1 MGESNMSH
9 GTRPL
14 TRHVR
19 RGAAALVA
27 ALLLV
32 ALATT
37 TAGAVTLDNG
47 VGTKAALNGPQCDAE
62 RGRIKFV
69 YAGWVPC
76 VKPFAK
82 GANNGGATYQGVTKD
97 SIKVV
102 VRKPPDAI
110 TDKGR
115 NPIKDRAT
123 GQVTTVEDAVRDALP
138 IFEKTYQQW
147 GRKLDVQVVEAS
159 GPDEAAQRADAVSV
173 LAMKPFAVVDVT
185 SHASGSGTEYGSS
198 VFLTSIA
205 KQKVLALG
213 GNAPN
218 KLSIAQDPYRWPLNI
233 DFAANALLGAEL
245 INKNLAGKPAQYAGD
260 AALQSKK
267 RVFGDVR
274 SESDLAPD
282 FQPMFDELKKGGVK
296 VAQDLTYTPPLDA
309 TQVSAAADE
318 AAPTLVAKLKD
329 AGVTSILVLPNEYQM
344 TSALTKAASKND
356 YHPEWIVMGVGNIE
370 IAALAR
376 TFDQDQWKHA
386 FGVSGIYMPVQGLTA
401 GPSDLAFQWY
411 WGPNVGNYS
420 QPVVTEFELLYAGIH
435 MAGPKLT
442 PETYKAGM
450 FSRPAVGG
458 AAEGQVTSTGRYYG
472 KTGKLGYDEYLTGGD
487 VAPIWWDTETVGPS
501 VAVNLADSAGVYQYL
516 DGGKRYIKGQI
527 PSNVKFFDKSNSIN
541 VITTVPPKD
550 VQPDYPCD
558 GCPSSGGAAS

>member
-1 MGESNMSH
+1 MSH
-9 GTRPL
+9 TTGSPRRRL
-14 TRHVR
+14 R
-19 RGAAALVA
+19 RGGCALVA
-27 ALLLV
+27 ALLLPVLV
-32 ALATT
+32 AAE
-37 TAGAVTLDNG
+37 ASAASLDNG
-47 VGTKAALNGPQCDAE
+47 VGTRAALNGPQCDAE

-76 VKPFAK
+76 VKPFAE

-123 GQVTTVEDAVRDALP
+123 GQVTTVDGAVRDALP

-147 GRKLDVQVVEAS
+147 GRKVDVQVVEAT

-173 LAMKPFAVVDVT
+173 LAMKPFAVVDVS
-185 SHASGSGTEYGSS
+185 SHASGSGTDYGSE
-198 VFLTSIA
+198 VFLSAIA

-213 GNAPN
+213 GNSPN
-218 KLSIAQDPYRWPLNI
+218 KLSISQDPYRWPLNI

-245 INKNLAGKPAQYAGD
+245 ITKNLVGKPAQYAGD
-260 AALQSKK
+260 ASLQAKK
-267 RVFGDVR
+267 RVFGSVR
-274 SESDLAPD
+274 SDAVTAPD
-282 FQPMFDELKKGGVK
+282 VQPAFDELKKGGAK
-296 VAQDLTYTPPLDA
+296 VAQDLTYTPPLDTA
-309 TQVSAAADE
+309 QLGSSVEET
-318 AAPTLVAKLKD
+318 APTLVAKLKD
-329 AGVTSILVLPNEYQM
+329 SGVTTVLVLPNEYQM
-344 TSALTKAASKND
+344 TSALTKAASNND
-356 YHPEWIVMGVGNIE
+356 YHPEWMIMGVGNIE

-376 TFDQDQWKHA
+376 TFDQEQWKHA

-411 WGPNVGNYS
+411 WGPSAGNYS
-420 QPVVTEFELLYAGIH
+420 QPVVTTFELFYAGVH

-458 AAEGQVTSTGRYYG
+458 AAEGQVTSTGRFYG
-472 KTGKLGYDEYLTGGD
+472 RTAKLGYDEYLTGGD
-487 VAPIWWDTETVGPS
+487 VALFWWDTETVGPS

-516 DGGKRYIKGQI
+516 DDGKRYIKGQI

-558 GCPSSGGAAS
+558 GCPSSGGATS

>member
-1 MGESNMSH
+1 VG
-9 GTRPL
+9 
-14 TRHVR
+14 
-19 RGAAALVA
+19 

-32 ALATT
+32 GLATT
-37 TAGAVTLDNG
+37 NAGAVTLDNG

-123 GQVTTVEDAVRDALP
+123 GQITTVDDAVRDTLP

-147 GRKLDVQVVEAS
+147 GRKVDVQVVEAS
-159 GPDEAAQRADAVSV
+159 GADEAAQRADAVSV

-185 SHASGSGTEYGSS
+185 SHASGSGTDYGSS

-213 GNAPN
+213 GNSPN

-245 INKNLAGKPAQYAGD
+245 ITKNLAGKPAQYAGD

-267 RVFGDVR
+267 RVFGLVR

-282 FQPMFDELKKGGVK
+282 FQPMFDELEKGRVK

-329 AGVTSILVLPNEYQM
+329 SGVTTILALPNEYQM

-411 WGPNVGNYS
+411 WGPNAGSYS
-420 QPVVTEFELLYAGIH
+420 QPVVTEFELLFAGIH

-472 KTGKLGYDEYLTGGD
+472 KTAKLGYDEYLTGGD
-487 VAPIWWDTETVGPS
+487 VALIWWDTETVGPS
-501 VAVNLADSAGVYQYL
+501 VAVNLADSAGVYQHL

-527 PSNVKFFDKSNSIN
+527 PSNVKFFDRSNSIN

-550 VQPDYPCD
+550 VQPDYPCE
-558 GCPSSGGAAS
+558 GCPSSGANAS

>member
-1 MGESNMSH
+1 MSH

-14 TRHVR
+14 TRHLR
-19 RGAAALVA
+19 RGASALVA

-115 NPIKDRAT
+115 NPIKDRAN
-123 GQVTTVEDAVRDALP
+123 GQVTTVDDAVRDTLQ

-147 GRKLDVQVVEAS
+147 GRKIDVQVVEAS

-185 SHASGSGTEYGSS
+185 SHASGSGTDYGSS

-213 GNAPN
+213 GNSPN

-233 DFAANALLGAEL
+233 DFAANALLTAEL
-245 INKNLAGKPAQYAGD
+245 ITKNLADKPAQYAGD
-260 AALQSKK
+260 ASLQSKK
-267 RVFGDVR
+267 RVFGVVR
-274 SESDLAPD
+274 SDSDLAPD
-282 FQPMFDELKKGGVK
+282 LQPMFDELKKGGVK
-296 VAQDLTYTPPLDA
+296 VAQDLTYTPPLDT
-309 TQVSAAADE
+309 TQLSAAVDE

-329 AGVTSILVLPNEYQM
+329 AGVTSILVVQNDYQM
-344 TSALTKAASKND
+344 TGALTKAATKND
-356 YHPEWIVMGVGNIE
+356 YHPEWIVAGVGNTE
-370 IAALAR
+370 IGALAR

-386 FGVSGIYMPVQGLTA
+386 FGVSGIYMPVHGLTA

-411 WGPNVGNYS
+411 WGPSAGNYS
-420 QPVVTEFELLYAGIH
+420 QPVVTTFELLYAGIH

-442 PETYKAGM
+442 PETFKAGM

-458 AAEGQVTSTGRYYG
+458 AAEGQVTSTGRFYG
-472 KTGKLGYDEYLTGGD
+472 KTAKLGYDEYLTGGD
-487 VAPIWWDTETVGPS
+487 VALIWWDTETVGPS

-527 PSNVKFFDKSNSIN
+527 PSNVKFFDTSNSIN

-558 GCPSSGGAAS
+558 GCPSSGGTAS